1 MDKSQVWD
9 KYIAMEVVKFFKKNR
24 SAEREREREREREL
38 FGGFIIRGENVRMSS
53 LNVHIQFLEV
63 VIFIQV
69 VAFYQTHR
77 NWTLFFFPLSK
88 AVMLI
93 FYNMRKC

>member
-9 KYIAMEVVKFFKKNR
+9 KYIAMEVVKFLKKNR
-24 SAEREREREREREL
+24 SGEREREREL

-77 NWTLFFFPLSK
+77 N
-88 AVMLI
+88 
-93 FYNMRKC
+93 